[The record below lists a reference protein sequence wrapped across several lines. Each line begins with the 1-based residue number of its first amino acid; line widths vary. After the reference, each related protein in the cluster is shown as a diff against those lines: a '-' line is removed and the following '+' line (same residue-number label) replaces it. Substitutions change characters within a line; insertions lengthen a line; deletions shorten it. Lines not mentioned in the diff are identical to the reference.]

1 MITCPELLLDSYAS
15 ASVEVLS
22 SQGVKAAVIQVPL
35 SGHGRSSQ
43 VHSNISADNTDTFN
57 TGDGIVACD
66 ALRQFLLLLQPS
78 RMNVM
83 YAGKLPISHLSF
95 HSSDL

>member
-1 MITCPELLLDSYAS
+1 MDSYAS
-15 ASVEVLS
+15 VSVEVLS
-22 SQGVKAAVIQVPL
+22 SQGVEATVIQVPL

-43 VHSNISADNTDTFN
+43 VCSNTPADNTDTFN

-66 ALRQFLLLLQPS
+66 ALRLFLLLLQPS
-78 RMNVM
+78 RMNGM
-83 YAGKLPISHLSF
+83 YAGQLPISHLSF